1 MEPDLFLDG
10 ARRQFPDFF
19 RRGAMLRIGHHQIG
33 RQTMG
38 ERAHFP
44 RRSAGRRL
52 ARQGE
57 RTVARLADFSGQQVD
72 VVDQV
77 VGPHTPGVL
86 VETHGPERNHLALGV
101 GIQFGQCLEA
111 LGWHPG
117 FLRGAFQGVGFDEG
131 GELLEV
137 DVGPGVRFVGIFG
150 LHLQRIIGT
159 QTVADVIGAFGE
171 FGVLADKVFVDRAAF
186 NDVIGDVV
194 ENEQVSLRLEYHRNV
209 GQFKTAMF
217 ERREHGHFHIRLA

>member
-10 ARRQFPDFF
+10 ARRELPDFF
-19 RRGAMLRIGHHQIG
+19 RGGAVRRIGDHQVG

-38 ERAHFP
+38 ERTHFTCRP
-44 RRSAGRRL
+44 AGRRL

-57 RTVARLADFSGQQVD
+57 RTVARLADFPGQQVN

-86 VETHGPERNHLALGV
+86 VEAHGPERNHLALGV
-101 GIQFGQCLEA
+101 GVQFGQCLEA
-111 LGWHPG
+111 LGWHTG
-117 FLRGAFQGVGFDEG
+117 FFRGALKGVGFYKS

-137 DVGPGVRFVGIFG
+137 DVGPGVRLVGIFG
-150 LHLQRIIGT
+150 FHFQRIIGT
-159 QTVADVIGAFGE
+159 QTVADVIRAFGE
-171 FGVLADKVFVDRAAF
+171 LGVFADEVFVDRTAF

-194 ENEQVSLRLEYHRNV
+194 ENEQVSLRLEHHRNV

-217 ERREHGHFHIRLA
+217 ESREHGHFHIRLA